1 MGVVVTTGGVTVG
14 GVTVGGVTT
23 EGVNTLGG
31 SYFYWAALPGAPSLP
46 DDVRSIYVY
55 KFSDQTDAQWRAAVA
70 DVLAAIAAQEA

>member
-1 MGVVVTTGGVTVG
+1 MTKAQLNREIAHHGFELVR
-14 GVTVGGVTT
+14 
-23 EGVNTLGG
+23 NTLGG